1 MANIGPNISEKWSV
15 VTPTMRKYLLVGLA
29 LLSSSLLLVRAEEDE
44 VEGENGEEWEDNSI
58 YKCVIESCSG

>member
-1 MANIGPNISEKWSV
+1 MN
-15 VTPTMRKYLLVGLA
+15 KYLLVGLA
-29 LLSSSLLLVRAEEDE
+29 LLASSLVVRAEEDE

>member
-1 MANIGPNISEKWSV
+1 MK
-15 VTPTMRKYLLVGLA
+15 KYLLVGLA
-29 LLSSSLLLVRAEEDE
+29 LLSYSLLVRAEEDE

>member
-1 MANIGPNISEKWSV
+1 MLCFQRQKRSE
-15 VTPTMRKYLLVGLA
+15 TMRTFVLLGLA
-29 LLSSSLLLVRAEEDE
+29 MLSSNLLLVRADEDE

>member
-1 MANIGPNISEKWSV
+1 MK
-15 VTPTMRKYLLVGLA
+15 KYLLVGLA
-29 LLSSSLLLVRAEEDE
+29 LLSSSLLVRAEEDE

>member
-1 MANIGPNISEKWSV
+1 
-15 VTPTMRKYLLVGLA
+15 MRTFVLLGLA
-29 LLSSSLLLVRAEEDE
+29 MLSSNLLLVRADEDE